1 MQYYECPE
9 TFRRK
14 PYGCGYGPV
23 NATVA
28 VLDLLLKCPRCG
40 QPLKKVRSTPRRKMA
55 ASQEKLDAASAAEQ
69 LFGKGA
75 GASYLAAHKRKP

>member
-1 MQYYECPE
+1 MQFYHCPE
-9 TFRRK
+9 MSRRK

-40 QPLKKVRSTPRRKMA
+40 RALKKVRSPARCKMA
-55 ASQEKLDAASAAEQ
+55 AAQGKLDAAAAAEK
-69 LFGKGA
+69 LFGPGA
-75 GASYLAAHKRKP
+75 GAAYLAAHKRKP